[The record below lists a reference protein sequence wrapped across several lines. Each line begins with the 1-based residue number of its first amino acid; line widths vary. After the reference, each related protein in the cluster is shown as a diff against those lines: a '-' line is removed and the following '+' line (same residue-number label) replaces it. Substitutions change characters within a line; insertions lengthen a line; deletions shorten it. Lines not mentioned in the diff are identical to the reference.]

1 MAKKQEYNASS
12 IKALDQRTHLLKRM
26 SLTFGAEG
34 GTPEEPFSTQKS
46 VAIREITDNSV
57 DEVIAGY
64 ANRIRVKF

>member
-12 IKALDQRTHLLKRM
+12 IKALDQRTHLIKRM

-34 GTPEEPFSTQKS
+34 GTPEIPFSTQKS

-57 DEVIAGY
+57 DEEIGG
-64 ANRIRVKF
+64 